1 MILDMKYCSRVE
13 EKSRQGPTVTGALA
27 LMGFHSG
34 CLDQIEPQCQTRL
47 KCPLWPMHRKSKLRY
62 FSLGSRPT
70 VGDPYPVGPH
80 GPTIPPFHSTKCHLA
95 ERSPAGFGH
104 YADWWGGIG
113 MEEGHRLTL
122 DPCFAYTFT
131 LHRCLQ
137 DHPTDKKSRTP
148 QASINITIHHF
159 SAKTCLI
166 LIA

>member
-70 VGDPYPVGPH
+70 VGDTYPVGPH

-122 DPCFAYTFT
+122 EPMFCVYF
-131 LHRCLQ
+131 HI
-137 DHPTDKKSRTP
+137 
-148 QASINITIHHF
+148 ASVP
-159 SAKTCLI
+159 AGPL
-166 LIA
+166 